1 MTDPVPAP
9 IRRILFALDAYE
21 ETTVLEAVASLA
33 ARLDAELE
41 ALFVEDEELLRLA
54 ALPFACELGLTSAVR
69 RPLHDQDIER
79 TLRSRAARS
88 QATLAAVATRTNVRW
103 SFRVIRGQVAS
114 RVTEAALQADIVTLS
129 VGGDPMQQFRSRALV
144 RNMLAT
150 SARPLLVMP
159 TGTGLQPPYV
169 VVFDGSPAAQRAL
182 LLAVQLGMADPA
194 GAVRVLLIEDG
205 VSRRREAE
213 ALLSESG
220 VRGDF
225 RALRSKRGEDITR
238 AFRDVQTGTA
248 LLPVHAGLLSPEQIE
263 RMLGAMGCA
272 ALLVP

>member
-1 MTDPVPAP
+1 MTDPVPGP
-9 IRRILFALDAYE
+9 IRRILLALDAFDE
-21 ETTVLEAVASLA
+21 SAGLEAAAALA

-88 QATLAAVATRTNVRW
+88 QATLAAAATRTHVRW

-114 RVTEAALQADIVTLS
+114 CVSEAAVQADIVTLS
-129 VGGDPMQQFRSRALV
+129 VGGDPMRQFRGRALV

-150 SARPLLVMP
+150 STRPLLVTP
-159 TGTGLQPPYV
+159 PGAGLQPPYV
-169 VVFDGSPAAQRAL
+169 VIFDGSPAAQRAL

-205 VSRRREAE
+205 VSRRREVE

-220 VRGDF
+220 ARGDF

-238 AFRDVQTGTA
+238 ALRDEQAGTA

-263 RMLGAMGCA
+263 RILGAAGRA
-272 ALLVP
+272 VLLVP